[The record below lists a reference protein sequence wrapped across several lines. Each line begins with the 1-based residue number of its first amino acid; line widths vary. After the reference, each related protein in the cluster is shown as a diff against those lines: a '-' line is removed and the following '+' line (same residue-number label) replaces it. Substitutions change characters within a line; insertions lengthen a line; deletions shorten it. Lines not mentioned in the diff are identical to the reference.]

1 MDGTKLEFFADAVAA
16 QEITISL
23 LLNALFKHHPELTA
37 EFLAGLN
44 HVLATSPIPSKG
56 ARKRLQ
62 DLRDAVHANQPT
74 PGSAH

>member
-1 MDGTKLEFFADAVAA
+1 MEKGLDFVADAVMA

-23 LLNALFKHHPELTA
+23 LINALFKHHPELTG

-44 HVLATSPIPSKG
+44 HVLATSPIASKG

-62 DLRDAVHANQPT
+62 ELRDAVTANQPKR
-74 PGSAH
+74 GIAN